1 MTSSK
6 YSLSLQPGHGVS
18 WEGKNW
24 RILDAKDG
32 GQLLCAPIGGGRRKF
47 LPVQEVSPLLSEDDS
62 PLQASVSAPA
72 EPAAVSKWQ
81 QHMRGR
87 RLRETP
93 RDAQMSPSVRSKH
106 EEKIEVFHRCKQI
119 IKEPD
124 RTVRRLRTLELAFD
138 LGISE
143 ATAYRRIEAARRYD
157 TVAGLMRAVRKD
169 AGEQRHPEEAM
180 QMLKDV
186 LAKHRFVPLRKT
198 VPQIKTILDGQLKAK
213 GLAPMSTHLIYRE
226 IAKTSRRDQ
235 LKSEGR
241 IEQARNEYR
250 LKINHLPNTDYPL
263 STIQVDH
270 SPVQLCLVDSKDRQ
284 PIGDAWL
291 TLIIDCYSRV
301 ILGFFISLNAP
312 STLNYGLALAHA
324 FLPKDNYLRKVNVK
338 GEWPCWGTP
347 DLILVDNAAELN
359 GHMIQRARRRYKFGI
374 RRRPVGQPQFGGHVE
389 SVFSTFME
397 WIKTLDGTKFSNP
410 KQRAEYDSEGQ
421 AILTIEEFETL
432 FADFVVNDYHLREHS
447 AQGMNR
453 RTPLQRWKA
462 GILDGDVM
470 PARGWPDVPQ
480 DPGELEISL
489 MPVLEQ
495 RVVKQGFVQ
504 AFSEK
509 YFSHDLAS
517 LSSKLDTR
525 PTASG
530 RKFDLRYNPKDLSK
544 VWLDR
549 GPDFAFMPV
558 PYADRTLPPVS
569 LWEHR
574 AMRKR
579 CGRPAAIYDEQRSQ
593 RAQRAEKQLQDAAAK
608 TKRAKRLRREEEKRA
623 RGELHR
629 AGPAPKPPSS
639 TRAPGGLQPL
649 TPEQK
654 AAVQSRLPQAV

>member
-18 WEGKNW
+18 WEGQNW

-32 GQLLCAPIGGGRRKF
+32 GQLLCAPMGGGQRKF
-47 LPVQEVSPLLSEDDS
+47 LPVQEVGPLFSNDDKPS
-62 PLQASVSAPA
+62 QANVPTVA
-72 EPAAVSKWQ
+72 EPAVISKWQ
-81 QHMRGR
+81 QHMRMR

-93 RDAQMSPSVRSKH
+93 REVEMSPSAQARH
-106 EEKIEVFHRCKQI
+106 EENIEVFHRCKEI
-119 IKEPD
+119 IRETD

-157 TVAGLMRAVRKD
+157 TVAGLMRAVRND
-169 AGEQRHPEEAM
+169 AGERRHPEEAM
-180 QMLKDV
+180 QMLKDA

-213 GLAPMSTHLIYRE
+213 GFSPMSKHLIHRE
-226 IAKTSRRDQ
+226 IGKTSRRDQ
-235 LKSEGR
+235 LRAEGR

-270 SPVQLCLVDSKDRQ
+270 SPVQLCLVDSKDRK

-291 TLIIDCYSRV
+291 TLIIDCYSRM

-389 SVFSTFME
+389 SIFSTFME

-410 KQRAEYDSEGQ
+410 KERAEYDSEGQ
-421 AILTIEEFETL
+421 AILTIDEFETL

-447 AQGMNR
+447 GQGMNR

-470 PARGWPDVPQ
+470 PARGWPNVPQ
-480 DPGELEISL
+480 NPEELEISL
-489 MPVLEQ
+489 MPVLQ
-495 RVVKQGFVQ
+495 RVIKQGFVL
-504 AFSEK
+504 AFNEK

-517 LSSKLDTR
+517 LSNKLDAR
-525 PTASG
+525 PTSSQ
-530 RKFDLRYNPKDLSK
+530 RKFDVRYNPRNLAK
-544 VWLDR
+544 VWLDQ
-549 GPDFAFMPV
+549 GPGFKFMAV
-558 PYADRTLPPVS
+558 PYADRTLPPIS
-569 LWEHR
+569 LWEQR
-574 AMRKR
+574 SMRKR
-579 CGRPAAIYDEQRSQ
+579 RGRPAAIYDEQRSQ
-593 RAQRAEKQLQDAAAK
+593 RAQRAEEHLQDAAAK